1 MGDQVQKDECIMVY
15 HFSCSILHRDTF
27 VSMFWCFYLFQ
38 ETKEVPRR
46 LNCGTFFFLSF
57 SEGSESV
64 RLSVC
69 WIYRVNVTIH
79 TSLCHS
85 NGALVL

>member
-1 MGDQVQKDECIMVY
+1 MGDQVQKDECIMIS

-46 LNCGTFFFLSF
+46 LNCGKFFFHLKEVNLCVNVS
-57 SEGSESV
+57 
-64 RLSVC
+64 LSVC

-79 TSLCHS
+79 T
-85 NGALVL
+85 

>member
-1 MGDQVQKDECIMVY
+1 MIS

-46 LNCGTFFFLSF
+46 LNCGKFFFSF
-57 SEGSESV
+57 EGSKSV
-64 RLSVC
+64 SEC
-69 WIYRVNVTIH
+69 
-79 TSLCHS
+79 
-85 NGALVL
+85 

>member
-1 MGDQVQKDECIMVY
+1 MGDQVQKNECIMIS

-46 LNCGTFFFLSF
+46 LNCELNCFFF
-57 SEGSESV
+57 
-64 RLSVC
+64 
-69 WIYRVNVTIH
+69 Y
-79 TSLCHS
+79 
-85 NGALVL
+85 

>member
-1 MGDQVQKDECIMVY
+1 MGDQVQKDECIMIS

-46 LNCGTFFFLSF
+46 LNCGKFFFSF
-57 SEGSESV
+57 EGSK
-64 RLSVC
+64 SVC
-69 WIYRVNVTIH
+69 E
-79 TSLCHS
+79 C
-85 NGALVL
+85 